1 MGENEIIAARNDR
14 NRACA
19 KLAQLVHTGR
29 VRRHVYA
36 VELDPT
42 DREELFG
49 SQAAGSAGPP
59 ENLDLL
65 AHARASSPVM
75 R

>member
-1 MGENEIIAARNDR
+1 
-14 NRACA
+14 
-19 KLAQLVHTGR
+19 

-75 R
+75 RLIIGVSAASGHGFSKPVPAGRLRP